1 MAPPK
6 SARRITKGVS
16 LKVHG
21 GSVTAVLG
29 RNGVGKTTL
38 IRSIIGFN
46 PPRKWKIYFKG
57 VDITTTPAYKIA
69 RMGIGLVPQGRRIFP
84 SLSVR
89 ENLEIA
95 MRMREKKD
103 GDSGSLEKLFS
114 LFPRLKERINHRASQ
129 LSGGEQQMLATGRAL
144 MGNPLCL

>member
-29 RNGVGKTTL
+29 RNGMGKTTL

-69 RMGIGLVPQGRRIFP
+69 RMGIGLVPPGPANF
-84 SLSVR
+84 SLSQR
-89 ENLEIA
+89 QG
-95 MRMREKKD
+95 K
-103 GDSGSLEKLFS
+103 
-114 LFPRLKERINHRASQ
+114 P
-129 LSGGEQQMLATGRAL
+129 
-144 MGNPLCL
+144 